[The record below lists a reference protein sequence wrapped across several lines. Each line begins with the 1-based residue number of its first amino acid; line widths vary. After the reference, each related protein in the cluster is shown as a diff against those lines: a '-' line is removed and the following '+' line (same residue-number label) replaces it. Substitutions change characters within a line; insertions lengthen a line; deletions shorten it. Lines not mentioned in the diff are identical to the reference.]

1 MDRSHVTVLA
11 NLYAQLGPLI
21 ERVNAVQEEMYV
33 IKKNITH
40 SFPSTL
46 VGQKRLP
53 ERYHGSVLKK
63 RRTSAD
69 STILLLPDEILL
81 KILRLLDIRS
91 LLSFAVTCKDA
102 NFAVNEEMLWFPIQH
117 RYFRNI
123 ECLTFPAKNG
133 DNIPSVMS
141 KRMLALKNWRE
152 IKYQQASLVLGN
164 IKIQACMHPI
174 LSDSVYLA
182 SKNDIL
188 ELNTITGDKLSN
200 IPIPSNCVDFC
211 CDSNNIYVSSTDI
224 VRVFDTKTK
233 ELKYS
238 INELM
243 SHGNR
248 IKVSQNHLAVGLWDG
263 NIKIFNPEHGRLIS
277 SIPGHKSP
285 IHSLSGISKDIIAS
299 GSSDRTIKLW
309 NIQGKSLCSLTDHT
323 KTVTAIEL
331 CQGASH
337 IISGSKDCQLKYWD
351 IQSETCIQSYTNPVD
366 ITTLSWRGESIFIS
380 GDSLGNLFIWDIRT
394 QSKPVCALKNHT
406 SSIVAATLSEKK
418 LVSCDSSKRVAI
430 WDFSRIVPDAP
441 R

>member
-1 MDRSHVTVLA
+1 M
-11 NLYAQLGPLI
+11 G
-21 ERVNAVQEEMYV
+21 
-33 IKKNITH
+33 
-40 SFPSTL
+40 
-46 VGQKRLP
+46 
-53 ERYHGSVLKK
+53 
-63 RRTSAD
+63 
-69 STILLLPDEILL
+69 
-81 KILRLLDIRS
+81 
-91 LLSFAVTCKDA
+91 
-102 NFAVNEEMLWFPIQH
+102 
-117 RYFRNI
+117 
-123 ECLTFPAKNG
+123 
-133 DNIPSVMS
+133 
-141 KRMLALKNWRE
+141 
-152 IKYQQASLVLGN
+152 ASLVLGN

-174 LSDSVYLA
+174 LSDS
-182 SKNDIL
+182 
-188 ELNTITGDKLSN
+188 
-200 IPIPSNCVDFC
+200 VDFC

-285 IHSLSGISKDIIAS
+285 IHSLSGISKDIIVS

-394 QSKPVCALKNHT
+394 QSKPICALKNHT
-406 SSIVAATLSEKK
+406 SSIVAATL
-418 LVSCDSSKRVAI
+418 
-430 WDFSRIVPDAP
+430 
-441 R
+441 